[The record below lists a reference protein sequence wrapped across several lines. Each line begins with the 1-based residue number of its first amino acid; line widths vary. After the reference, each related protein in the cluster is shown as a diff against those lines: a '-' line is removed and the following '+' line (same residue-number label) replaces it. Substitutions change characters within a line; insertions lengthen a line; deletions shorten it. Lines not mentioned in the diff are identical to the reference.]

1 MTSLSRRTFL
11 AAGVTVAAAP
21 TFGQSLNTPNIDDFF
36 RDFTADWVRHDPNQ
50 ATSARYFS
58 GDEQDR
64 LEREL
69 TPQTLA
75 WKRDRIQRARHGLA
89 ELRKFNRA
97 SLTETQ
103 RVSADL
109 MEWQLNEL
117 VREEPYL
124 DFEFPLEQMNGAN
137 VGLVDLL
144 TIRHPVLTERDAEN
158 YVATLGQVRERM
170 EE

>member
-75 WKRDRIQRARHGLA
+75 WKRDRIQRARHGVA
-89 ELRKFNRA
+89 GLRKFDNGP
-97 SLTETQ
+97 LTETQ
-103 RVSADL
+103 RVSAEV
-109 MEWQLNEL
+109 MEWQLNEV
-117 VREEPYL
+117 VREEPFL
-124 DFEFPLEQMNGAN
+124 DYSFPLQQMSGVN
-137 VGLVDLL
+137 VGLVE
-144 TIRHPVLTERDAEN
+144 TITV
-158 YVATLGQVRERM
+158 
-170 EE
+170 